1 MLRLDE
7 QLRISEYESIYD
19 IVIPKDNLLRKIKE
33 NIDFSFVNPMM
44 KSQYCEHFGRPA
56 KEPEMMFKLLFL
68 KRLYDLSDAVL
79 VDNLNY
85 NMAFKYFV
93 GMQPEDKPIDSSLLT
108 KFRKTRI
115 SEDMLEEM
123 LGETIKQ
130 AIEKNLIKSKAIIV
144 DSTHSNSKGNP
155 ETPTQ
160 ILRRLSKSLRKE
172 IYKSQP
178 DLAQYFPEKPTET
191 AEIEE
196 EIKYTKELIE
206 ALESHIESKVAEKLK
221 DRIAEILEGDKIKS
235 LQSGYDDDAKIG
247 HKTADTSFFGYK
259 SHIAMN
265 EERLITALEV
275 GPGQEADTTKLEDLI
290 EKSQQNGMEI
300 NEVIGDKAYSSK
312 SNIDYCEDNG
322 IKLISGLNPIVR
334 NGRPKDPEFI
344 FNKDANMLQCPEG
357 HLATRCETRQGRKG
371 SINCIYWFSV
381 KKCKV
386 CPRYG
391 TCCKKGAGKKSC
403 CVTIASE
410 THKKQHEFEQTDYF
424 KRRIK
429 DRYKIEAKNAELK
442 QAHGLDRC
450 KYVGLDGMR
459 IQTYFTAFVA
469 NVKRIIKLNDIEMA
483 TV

>member
-7 QLRISEYESIYD
+7 QLRISEYERIYD
-19 IVIPKDNLLRKIKE
+19 VVIPKDNLLRKINE

-44 KSQYCEHFGRPA
+44 KSQYCERFGRPA

-68 KRLYDLSDAVL
+68 KRLYDLSDGIL

-93 GMQPEDKPIDSSLLT
+93 GMLPEDKPINSSLLT

-115 SEDMLEEM
+115 SENMLEEM

-130 AIEKNLIKSKAIIV
+130 AIEKGLINSKSIIV
-144 DSTHSNSKGNP
+144 DSTHSSSKGNP

-172 IYKSQP
+172 IYKNQP
-178 DLAQYFPEKPTET
+178 ELVQYFPEKPAIT
-191 AEIEE
+191 AEIDE
-196 EIKYTKELIE
+196 EIEYTKELIRAIE
-206 ALESHIESKVAEKLK
+206 IHIESEIAKKFK
-221 DRIAEILEGDKIKS
+221 DRIIEILEGDKIKS
-235 LQSGYDDDAKIG
+235 LQSDFDGDAKIG

-259 SHIAMN
+259 NHIAMT

-275 GPGQEADTTKLEDLI
+275 GPGQEADTTKLENLI
-290 EKSQQNGMEI
+290 EKTKENGVEI

-312 SNIDYCEDNG
+312 SNIDYCEENG
-322 IKLISGLNPIVR
+322 IKLVSGLNPIVR
-334 NGRPKDPEFI
+334 NGRPKDPEFV

-357 HLATRCETRQGRKG
+357 HLAIRCDTRQGRNG
-371 SINCIYWFSV
+371 SINCVYWFSV
-381 KKCKV
+381 KICKI

-391 TCCKKGAGKKSC
+391 TCCKAGASKKSC
-403 CVTIASE
+403 CVTITSE
-410 THKKQHEFEQTDYF
+410 THRKQHEFEQTDYF
-424 KRRIK
+424 KQRIK

-442 QAHGLDRC
+442 QVHGLDKC
-450 KYVGLDGMR
+450 KYVGLCGMR
-459 IQTYFTAFVA
+459 TQMYFTAFVA
-469 NVKRIIKLNDIEMA
+469 NVKRIIKLNDMKVA
-483 TV
+483 TQ

>member
-130 AIEKNLIKSKAIIV
+130 AIEKKLIKSKAIIV

-160 ILRRLSKSLRKE
+160 ILRRLSKSLWKE
-172 IYKSQP
+172 IYNSQP
-178 DLAQYFPEKPTET
+178 DLSQYFPEKPTET

-235 LQSGYDDDAKIG
+235 LQSDYDDDAKIG

-265 EERLITALEV
+265 EER
-275 GPGQEADTTKLEDLI
+275 
-290 EKSQQNGMEI
+290 
-300 NEVIGDKAYSSK
+300 
-312 SNIDYCEDNG
+312 
-322 IKLISGLNPIVR
+322 
-334 NGRPKDPEFI
+334 
-344 FNKDANMLQCPEG
+344 
-357 HLATRCETRQGRKG
+357 
-371 SINCIYWFSV
+371 
-381 KKCKV
+381 
-386 CPRYG
+386 
-391 TCCKKGAGKKSC
+391 
-403 CVTIASE
+403 
-410 THKKQHEFEQTDYF
+410 
-424 KRRIK
+424 
-429 DRYKIEAKNAELK
+429 
-442 QAHGLDRC
+442 
-450 KYVGLDGMR
+450 
-459 IQTYFTAFVA
+459 
-469 NVKRIIKLNDIEMA
+469 
-483 TV
+483 